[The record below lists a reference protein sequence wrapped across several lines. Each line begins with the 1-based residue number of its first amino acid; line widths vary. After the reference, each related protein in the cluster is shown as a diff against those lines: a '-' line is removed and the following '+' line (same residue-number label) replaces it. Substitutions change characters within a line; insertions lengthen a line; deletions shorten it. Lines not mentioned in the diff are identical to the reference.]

1 MAHISFDSSNLK
13 KFVQDNEL
21 GEMQA
26 MVTAC
31 DEELRKGTGAG
42 ADFRGWL
49 DLPVDYDK
57 EEFDRI
63 KKAAKKI
70 QSDSEVLIVIGIGG
84 SYLGARAAIEFL
96 NHQFYN
102 LLPAA
107 KRNAPQIFF
116 VGNSISGSY
125 VHDLLDLV
133 DDQDLSPS
141 PARQRNLQSHS
152 ASSRKSL
159 LKSMARKAQRNAS
172 MQRRIALAALLRRKQ
187 TQKVT
192 NAS

>member
-57 EEFDRI
+57 
-63 KKAAKKI
+63 
-70 QSDSEVLIVIGIGG
+70 
-84 SYLGARAAIEFL
+84 
-96 NHQFYN
+96 
-102 LLPAA
+102 
-107 KRNAPQIFF
+107 
-116 VGNSISGSY
+116 
-125 VHDLLDLV
+125 
-133 DDQDLSPS
+133 
-141 PARQRNLQSHS
+141 
-152 ASSRKSL
+152 
-159 LKSMARKAQRNAS
+159 
-172 MQRRIALAALLRRKQ
+172 
-187 TQKVT
+187 
-192 NAS
+192 

>member
-70 QSDSEVLIVIGIGG
+70 QSDSEV
-84 SYLGARAAIEFL
+84 
-96 NHQFYN
+96 
-102 LLPAA
+102 
-107 KRNAPQIFF
+107 
-116 VGNSISGSY
+116 
-125 VHDLLDLV
+125 
-133 DDQDLSPS
+133 
-141 PARQRNLQSHS
+141 
-152 ASSRKSL
+152 
-159 LKSMARKAQRNAS
+159 
-172 MQRRIALAALLRRKQ
+172 
-187 TQKVT
+187 
-192 NAS
+192 

>member
-57 EEFDRI
+57 
-63 KKAAKKI
+63 
-70 QSDSEVLIVIGIGG
+70 
-84 SYLGARAAIEFL
+84 
-96 NHQFYN
+96 
-102 LLPAA
+102 
-107 KRNAPQIFF
+107 
-116 VGNSISGSY
+116 NSI
-125 VHDLLDLV
+125 
-133 DDQDLSPS
+133 
-141 PARQRNLQSHS
+141 A
-152 ASSRKSL
+152 SRKL
-159 LKSMARKAQRNAS
+159 P
-172 MQRRIALAALLRRKQ
+172 RRFNPIPKF
-187 TQKVT
+187 
-192 NAS
+192 

>member
-84 SYLGARAAIEFL
+84 SYLGARAAIEF
-96 NHQFYN
+96 
-102 LLPAA
+102 
-107 KRNAPQIFF
+107 
-116 VGNSISGSY
+116 
-125 VHDLLDLV
+125 
-133 DDQDLSPS
+133 
-141 PARQRNLQSHS
+141 
-152 ASSRKSL
+152 
-159 LKSMARKAQRNAS
+159 
-172 MQRRIALAALLRRKQ
+172 
-187 TQKVT
+187 
-192 NAS
+192 

>member
-84 SYLGARAAIEFL
+84 S
-96 NHQFYN
+96 
-102 LLPAA
+102 
-107 KRNAPQIFF
+107 
-116 VGNSISGSY
+116 
-125 VHDLLDLV
+125 
-133 DDQDLSPS
+133 
-141 PARQRNLQSHS
+141 
-152 ASSRKSL
+152 
-159 LKSMARKAQRNAS
+159 
-172 MQRRIALAALLRRKQ
+172 
-187 TQKVT
+187 
-192 NAS
+192 